1 MNPSATVFIVDDD
14 PGILSSLEWLLESVR
29 LSVETYDSAQRF
41 LEACTPDRPGCL
53 LLDLRMPGLGGLE
66 LQATLHDRGFTLPV
80 IFVTGHGDV
89 PAAVRAL
96 KAGAFDFFE
105 KPFNDH
111 DLLARI
117 QDALAHDR
125 EARASRELKTTVQ
138 HRVRALTPRQRG
150 ILDLVVAG
158 ATSKDIAR
166 ELGLSLSTVEGH
178 RIKILKKMQASGL
191 ADLVRMITSSGLG
204 PAPETGTG
212 TGGKVEEPP
221 PGGKTAV
228 VLARRAR

>member
-1 MNPSATVFIVDDD
+1 MNSRPTVFIVDDD
-14 PGILSSLEWLLESVR
+14 PGILSSLKWLLESVR
-29 LSVETYDSAQRF
+29 LSVETFDSAQRF
-41 LEACTPDRPGCL
+41 LEACTPDRAGCL

-66 LQATLHDRGFTLPV
+66 LQATLRERGYALPV

-125 EARASRELKTTVQ
+125 ESRAGQELRTSVQ
-138 HRVRALTPRQRG
+138 DRVRALTPRQRG

-178 RIKILKKMQASGL
+178 RIKILKRMNANGL
-191 ADLVRMITSSGLG
+191 ADLVRMITSSGIG
-204 PAPETGTG
+204 PSPAPSGS
-212 TGGKVEEPP
+212 VEEPP
-221 PGGKTAV
+221 PLAERAA
-228 VLARRAR
+228 VLARRAP

>member
-1 MNPSATVFIVDDD
+1 MNPEPTVFVVDDD
-14 PGILSSLEWLLESVR
+14 PGILSSLRWLLESVR
-29 LSVETYDSAQRF
+29 LPVETYDSARRF
-41 LEACTPDRPGCL
+41 LETCAPDRPGCL

-66 LQATLHDRGFTLPV
+66 LQSLLRERGYRLPV

-111 DLLARI
+111 ELLARI

-125 EARASRELKTTVQ
+125 DTRAGLELKTSVEE
-138 HRVRALTPRQRG
+138 RVRVLTPRQRG

-178 RIKILKKMQASGL
+178 RIKILKRMNATGL
-191 ADLVRMITSSGLG
+191 ADLVRMITSSGIG
-204 PAPETGTG
+204 PSKPAR
-212 TGGKVEEPP
+212 GKTEEPP
-221 PGGKTAV
+221 PAAEPKLLAV
-228 VLARRAR
+228 RREG

>member
-1 MNPSATVFIVDDD
+1 MNPDPTVFVVDDD
-14 PGILSSLEWLLESVR
+14 PGILKSLRWLLESVR
-29 LSVETYDSAQRF
+29 MGVETYDSAQAF

-66 LQATLHDRGFTLPV
+66 LQALLRERGYRLPV

-96 KAGAFDFFE
+96 KAGAYDFFE

-111 DLLARI
+111 ELLERI
-117 QDALAHDR
+117 HDALAHDR
-125 EARASRELKTTVQ
+125 DARAGLEAKTSVEE
-138 HRVRALTPRQRG
+138 RVRGLTPRQRG

-178 RIKILKKMQASGL
+178 RIKILKRMNANGL
-191 ADLVRMITSSGLG
+191 ADLVRMITSSGIG
-204 PAPETGTG
+204 PSKPPRRAT
-212 TGGKVEEPP
+212 EEPP
-221 PGGKTAV
+221 SPPPAPSQPA
-228 VLARRAR
+228 LAARADA

>member
-1 MNPSATVFIVDDD
+1 MNPEPTVFVVDDD
-14 PGILSSLEWLLESVR
+14 PGILRSLQWLLESVK
-29 LSVETYDSAQRF
+29 LPVETYDAAQSF
-41 LEACTPDRPGCL
+41 LEACSPDRPGCM

-66 LQATLHDRGFTLPV
+66 LQALLRERGYRLPV

-111 DLLARI
+111 ELLERI
-117 QDALAHDR
+117 RHALVHDR
-125 EARASRELKTTVQ
+125 DARAGLELRSSVEE
-138 HRVRALTPRQRG
+138 RVRALTARQRE

-166 ELGLSLSTVEGH
+166 ELGLSLSTIEGH
-178 RIKILKKMQASGL
+178 RIKILKRMNATGL
-191 ADLVRMITSSGLG
+191 ADLVRMITSSGIG
-204 PAPETGTG
+204 PSKPL
-212 TGGKVEEPP
+212 PL
-221 PGGKTAV
+221 AV
-228 VLARRAR
+228 RPDA